1 MIPPKRLIRA
11 LKKAGFV
18 IIRQKGSHVA
28 MKNIENGLTTSVPQH
43 PGNLKKGLFK
53 AILKQANITEDE
65 LRKLL

>member
-1 MIPPKRLIRA
+1 
-11 LKKAGFV
+11 
-18 IIRQKGSHVA
+18 
-28 MKNIENGLTTSVPQH
+28 MKNIENGLTTSVPKH